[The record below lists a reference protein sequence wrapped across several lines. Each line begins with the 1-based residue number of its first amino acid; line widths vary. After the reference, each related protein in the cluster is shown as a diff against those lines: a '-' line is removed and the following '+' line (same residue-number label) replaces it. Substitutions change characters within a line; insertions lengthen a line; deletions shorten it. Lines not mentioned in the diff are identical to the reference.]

1 MMTAGLLGVGWVVW
15 EEKSGGKTGV
25 CSEKATSRSLKEE
38 GAEKNHYVVT
48 WLRRIEMPKRFKN
61 SSFFE
66 KKFFCPAL
74 STCSNRY
81 RLGLV
86 LFFFDILSS
95 AH

>member
-15 EEKSGGKTGV
+15 EEKSGGKTGAS
-25 CSEKATSRSLKEE
+25 SEKATRRSLKEE

-66 KKFFCPAL
+66 KSFFVLPCPRAA
-74 STCSNRY
+74 T
-81 RLGLV
+81 GI
-86 LFFFDILSS
+86 D
-95 AH
+95 